1 MSPIFLAGVFLACS
15 PPLQQS
21 VRALAPPGLTDRI
34 TLKDGSVILG
44 EVFNPSDHGKLIL
57 ILQRSWAGK
66 KIPDRKKAWEE
77 LEKPYLQ
84 RATRERL
91 ARLEAWSQARSVN
104 GVLKENDE
112 LLKTINLEIER
123 LRDPDSIRPT
133 RLMMVSLDR
142 REIAK
147 VERSG
152 ATNIR
157 MLRLGWRAGLSDVES
172 MEFRDL
178 KAALEGRNLPIHLEE
193 PVEIDDL
200 LSLPIET
207 EPQWRLHR
215 AAREVKSERAGWFI
229 RYGDVVLPDS
239 GTAEAF
245 DLKALGGVSGLSSL
259 GNVNSLVR
267 ELTSEESQPAR
278 RDPLANRLSALAKTG
293 RIGAVVTMLK
303 TAADLSG
310 VEVTSE
316 FWVHMGPNL
325 ESWQPAGRRS
335 VQIQNDQIHPT
346 AIKNIEADPQVKKVF
361 EVLEGLGLGQA
372 SSEMKQRALSIGAA
386 TQQALSEVRT
396 LANADL
402 DRLATPLGDS
412 KQ

>member
-1 MSPIFLAGVFLACS
+1 M
-15 PPLQQS
+15 
-21 VRALAPPGLTDRI
+21 
-34 TLKDGSVILG
+34 
-44 EVFNPSDHGKLIL
+44 
-57 ILQRSWAGK
+57 
-66 KIPDRKKAWEE
+66 
-77 LEKPYLQ
+77 
-84 RATRERL
+84 
-91 ARLEAWSQARSVN
+91 
-104 GVLKENDE
+104 
-112 LLKTINLEIER
+112 
-123 LRDPDSIRPT
+123 
-133 RLMMVSLDR
+133 
-142 REIAK
+142 
-147 VERSG
+147 
-152 ATNIR
+152 
-157 MLRLGWRAGLSDVES
+157 
-172 MEFRDL
+172 
-178 KAALEGRNLPIHLEE
+178 
-193 PVEIDDL
+193 
-200 LSLPIET
+200 
-207 EPQWRLHR
+207 
-215 AAREVKSERAGWFI
+215 
-229 RYGDVVLPDS
+229 
-239 GTAEAF
+239 
-245 DLKALGGVSGLSSL
+245 
-259 GNVNSLVR
+259 NSLVR